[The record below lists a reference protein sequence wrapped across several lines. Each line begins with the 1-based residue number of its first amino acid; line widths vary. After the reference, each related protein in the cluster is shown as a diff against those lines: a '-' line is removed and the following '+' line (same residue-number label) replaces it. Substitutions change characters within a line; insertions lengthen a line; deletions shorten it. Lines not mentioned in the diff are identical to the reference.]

1 MGLWSTGS
9 SPADEEIIIIVNICY
24 CIVGEECL
32 LLFRITVNCQ
42 AGIFFYLVY
51 ERETLLLLSDTL
63 YSDEMISLV

>member
-24 CIVGEECL
+24 CIVGGECL